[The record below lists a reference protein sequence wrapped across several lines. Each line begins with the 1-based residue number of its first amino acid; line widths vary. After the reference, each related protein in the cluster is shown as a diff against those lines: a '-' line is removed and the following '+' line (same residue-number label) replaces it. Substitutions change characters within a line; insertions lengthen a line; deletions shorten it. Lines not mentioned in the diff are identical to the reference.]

1 MGQQQLLLFVLVMV
15 IVGVALVPI
24 SNIFLTHAQET
35 NRDAMIADML
45 NLSAKAQR
53 YYRTPA
59 QLGGG
64 SESFNGFYL
73 SPIDTGNANGSYSL
87 STEPPTGPE
96 YVGGNL
102 TPLSG
107 ADKTFYIV
115 ACGKEKGKNAS
126 TPVKCYLKITPD
138 TNEVVILN

>member
-1 MGQQQLLLFVLVMV
+1 MGQQQLPLFVLVMV

-45 NLSAKAQR
+45 NLSARAQR
-53 YYRTPA
+53 YYRTPS

-73 SPIDTGNANGSYSL
+73 SPDDTGNANGSYSL
-87 STEPPTGPE
+87 TTEPPTGTD
-96 YVGGNL
+96 YVSGSMA
-102 TPLSG
+102 PLSG
-107 ADKTFYIV
+107 TTKEFYIV
-115 ACGKEKGKNAS
+115 ACGKEKGKNAT

-138 TNEVVILN
+138 ANEVVILN